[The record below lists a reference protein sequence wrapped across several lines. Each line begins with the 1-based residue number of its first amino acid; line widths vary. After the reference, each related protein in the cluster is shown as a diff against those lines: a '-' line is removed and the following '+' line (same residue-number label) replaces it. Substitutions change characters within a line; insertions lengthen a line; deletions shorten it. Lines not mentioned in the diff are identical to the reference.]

1 MIPSLVL
8 LVSLGYAALLF
19 TIAWFGDR
27 YPLYPQR
34 PRLRPVVYSLTLAVY
49 CTSWTFYG
57 AVGSAVRYG
66 IGYLPIYLGPLLL
79 FIFGWRILER
89 LVLITQSKKIV
100 SISDFIA
107 SRFGRSQRLAVIV
120 AVIALAAA
128 IPYLALQYKAV
139 SESLGILGG
148 QTLSSTEFGNPA
160 IYVAAIMALFAILFG
175 TRKVDATEHRPGLL
189 LAIAFESLVK
199 LVALVTVG
207 LFSVQWLNQQDI
219 HVVEAS
225 VSLMTTTPATGFIS
239 QTILAF
245 AAMIC
250 LPRQFHVAVVECANA
265 NDIRHARWY
274 YGIYLIIISVMVLP
288 IAIAGSQFFGA
299 SGSVTPDSFV
309 LAFPLAQHNQALAL
323 IAYIGGFSAATGMV
337 IMVSVALSTIIS
349 NDLIIPMLL
358 RYQWVQQK
366 NLDMASTVL
375 WIRRLSIV
383 ALSVVAYGYYHTV
396 DVNTELSA
404 FGLMSFAA
412 VAQFIPAIIGGLYWR
427 GMSRQGVEAGL
438 VIGFLVWAYTLL
450 FPILTQAGWFDATWL
465 SEGLFGQR
473 WLRPNHLL
481 GSADWDPI
489 THSVFWSLLGN
500 TVTMLVISLRYKPG
514 LGEYLRMASYMD
526 PYAKHRHTMLPQWQ
540 GNMSVDD
547 LRILTGHI
555 VGQETANHAFEQ
567 HAHKSGAILNK
578 ELKANRDWLRFTELL
593 LAAAVG
599 AASARLVMTRVL
611 EGSGVEIATVVGIL
625 DEASQELGFNR
636 DKLLSTLENMDQA
649 VSVVDAGMRLVAWNK
664 RYQTM
669 FHYPS
674 DMLYVGQN
682 VADLIRFNAAQGRI
696 GHGRDVD
703 VEQEVSKRIGYMKAG
718 SSYKLQRTM
727 QDGLV
732 IEMRG
737 QPLPDKGYVT
747 SYSDVTE
754 FKRVEQELR
763 EINETLEQRV
773 AERTYEAEKAQET
786 RSRFL
791 TAISHDV
798 LQPINAARLFAS
810 AMSHS
815 HQADELRYLSERV
828 DTSLRAA
835 EELLDGLLDVSR
847 LDAGVLKPD
856 ITVFDVG
863 ALMQQLAEQY
873 RPVAQKHGI
882 ALRVHTRE
890 IYVRSDRRLLLR
902 VVQNFLANALR
913 YTQQGRV
920 VLGLRRRGEDVVLQ
934 VWDTGPGIPTHH
946 LQQIYDEFHRYK
958 QPFDWD
964 ERGLG
969 LGLSICQ
976 RIATLLE
983 HALNTQSV
991 VGQGSM
997 FSITVPSAH
1006 PPLVNKLKNTDPAT
1020 LLSSAFLSG
1029 MKVLCVD
1036 NDMDTLAGMQ
1046 ALLARWDIEVICAS
1060 TIDEALVKV
1069 TQQPDVLLV
1078 DYHLH
1083 DRLDGLAVLD
1093 KLREDHPH
1101 MTGALLTADGSDSIK
1116 QMAKASGY
1124 RVLTKPIKPA
1134 SLRAFLSAHMPTQSA
1149 LPD

>member
-27 YPLYPQR
+27 YPIYPER
-34 PRLRPVVYSLTLAVY
+34 PRLRPIVYSLALAVY

-79 FIFGWRILER
+79 LLFGWRFLER

-139 SESLGILGG
+139 SESLSILTGHTVTT
-148 QTLSSTEFGNPA
+148 QLGNPA
-160 IYVAAIMALFAILFG
+160 IYVAAMMALFAILFG
-175 TRKVDATEHRPGLL
+175 TRKVDATKHRSGLV
-189 LAIAFESLVK
+189 LAIAFESVVK
-199 LVALVTVG
+199 LVALVAVG
-207 LFSVQWLNQQDI
+207 VFSVQWLNQQEI
-219 HVVEAS
+219 PVVAAS

-239 QTILAF
+239 QTLLAF

-250 LPRQFHVAVVECANA
+250 LPRQFHVAVVECANVK
-265 NDIRHARWY
+265 DIRHARWY
-274 YGIYLIIISVMVLP
+274 YGIYLVIISVMVLP
-288 IAIAGSQFFGA
+288 IAIAGIHLFGGT
-299 SGSVTPDSFV
+299 SNVTPDSFV
-309 LAFPLAQHNQALAL
+309 LAFPLAQNNQTLAL
-323 IAYIGGFSAATGMV
+323 MAYIGGFSAATGMV

-358 RYQWVQQK
+358 RYQWVQQRQ
-366 NLDMASTVL
+366 LDMSSMVL

-383 ALSVVAYGYYHTV
+383 ALSVVAYGYYHMV
-396 DVNTELSA
+396 DINTALSA

-438 VIGFLVWAYTLL
+438 VIGFLIWAYTLL
-450 FPILTQAGWFDATWL
+450 FPTLTQAGLFDAAWL
-465 SEGLFGQR
+465 TEGLFGYS
-473 WLRPNHLL
+473 WLRPDHLFGTDGWEPL
-481 GSADWDPI
+481 
-489 THSVFWSLLGN
+489 THSVFWSLAGN
-500 TVTMLVISLRYKPG
+500 VVTMLLMSLKYKPG
-514 LGEYLRMASYMD
+514 LGEYLRMASYID
-526 PYAKHRHTMLPQWQ
+526 PYAAQRNTMFSQWQ
-540 GNMSVDD
+540 GNILVED

-555 VGQETANHAFEQ
+555 VGNETASHAFEQ
-567 HAHKSGAILNK
+567 HAHKLGVTLNK
-578 ELKANRDWLRFTELL
+578 ELKANHDWLRFTELL

-599 AASARLVMTRVL
+599 AASARLIMTRVL
-611 EGSGVEIATVVGIL
+611 EGSGIEIATVVAIL

-664 RYQTM
+664 RYQEM
-669 FHYPS
+669 FKYPS
-674 DMLYVGQN
+674 SMLYVGQS
-682 VADLIRFNAAQGRI
+682 VADLIRFNAVHGRI
-696 GHGRDVD
+696 GNGRDVD
-703 VEQEVSKRIGYMKAG
+703 IDQEVQKRIGYMRAG
-718 SSYKLQRTM
+718 STYKLQRVT

-732 IEMRG
+732 IELRG
-737 QPLPDKGYVT
+737 QPLPDNGYVT
-747 SYSDVTE
+747 TYTDVTD

-773 AERTYEAEKAQET
+773 TERTREAEKAHET

-815 HQADELRYLSERV
+815 QQPDELKYLSERV
-828 DTSLRAA
+828 DTSLKAA

-856 ITVFDVG
+856 VTVFDAG
-863 ALMQQLAEQY
+863 ALMRQLAEQY
-873 RPVAQKHGI
+873 MPMAKRHG
-882 ALRVHTRE
+882 LRLSVHAGE
-890 IYVRSDRRLLLR
+890 VYVRSDRRLLLR

-913 YTQQGRV
+913 YTREGRII
-920 VLGLRRRGEDVVLQ
+920 LGLRRCGDQVVLQ
-934 VWDTGPGIPTHH
+934 VWDTGPGIPEHH
-946 LQQIYDEFHRYK
+946 LQQIYEEFHRYK

-976 RIATLLE
+976 RIATLLG
-983 HALNTQSV
+983 HSLNTQSV
-991 VGQGSM
+991 VGKGSM
-997 FSITVPSAH
+997 FSIQVARASAPRIDH
-1006 PPLVNKLKNTDPAT
+1006 TKGVMHSAA
-1020 LLSSAFLSG
+1020 LSNAFLSG
-1029 MKVLCVD
+1029 MKVLCLD
-1036 NDMDTLAGMQ
+1036 NDTDTLAGMQ
-1046 ALLARWDIEVICAS
+1046 ALLARWDIEVICAT
-1060 TIDEALVKV
+1060 TIDEALLKLAQV
-1069 TQQPDVLLV
+1069 PDVLLV

-1083 DRLDGLAVLD
+1083 DRLHGLDCLD
-1093 KLREDHPH
+1093 VLREDNPH
-1101 MTGALLTADGSDSIK
+1101 IVGALLTADSSDMVK
-1116 QMAKASGY
+1116 QSAKARGY
-1124 RVLTKPIKPA
+1124 SVLTKPLKPA
-1134 SLRAFLSAHMPTQSA
+1134 SLRAFLSAHARKQHETLDQ
-1149 LPD
+1149 